1 VATIEAGASLV
12 CFEYRFSEGIMS
24 LELWNTFATFGT
36 FLVIAA
42 TAIAAIAQ
50 LRHARGSNQIA
61 AINELRET
69 SERTDFRAAQHFVVT
84 QLPEKLSDPAFRYQ
98 IVNQAARTVQ
108 NGPLIDQ
115 ALSIGNFYESMAMLV
130 RDGLVDRKLA
140 LEIWNG
146 IVVRSWEALGPFTA
160 ILRRTLGS
168 IIWEN
173 FEYLTVIS
181 QDWLAAHASGTYPL
195 GVRRIQLKDEWL
207 EADSE

>member
-1 VATIEAGASLV
+1 
-12 CFEYRFSEGIMS
+12 MS

-36 FLVIAA
+36 FLVISA

-69 SERTDFRAAQHFVVT
+69 SERAEFRAAQRFVFT
-84 QLPEKLSDPAFRYQ
+84 QLPEKLADRAFRYQ
-98 IVNQAARTVQ
+98 IVNRAARTAE

-115 ALSIGNFYESMAMLV
+115 ATSLGNFYESMAMLV

-140 LEIWNG
+140 LEIWNS
-146 IVVRSWEALGPFTA
+146 VAVRNWEALGPFTA
-160 ILRRTLGS
+160 ILRRKLGS
-168 IIWEN
+168 IVWEN

-181 QDWLAAHASGTYPL
+181 QDWLAAHASGTYPP
-195 GVRRIQLKDEWL
+195 GIRRIQLKDEWL
-207 EADSE
+207 ETDSQ